1 MPWPF
6 TKRHLR
12 YGSIRAWISGEEIP
26 TPFSAIKDPKRL
38 DQVMTQFG
46 ELRKHLF
53 DLHSR
58 SLSKQQQKLL
68 NEGRH
73 PSQAHALGSASLP
86 IAKALED
93 KLRHLQFVKRV
104 GVGAYHCNR
113 NVLDVF
119 VSGIELSDSR
129 LAEVPDFY
137 EGFEVLVMNEQRK
150 SE

>member
-12 YGSIRAWISGEEIP
+12 YRSIRAWISGEGIP
-26 TPFSAIKDPKRL
+26 TPFTAIKDPKRV
-38 DQVMTQFG
+38 DQVMTQLG

-53 DLHSR
+53 DLHLR
-58 SLSKQQQKLL
+58 SLSEQQRKLL
-68 NEGRH
+68 NEGKH
-73 PSQAHALGSASLP
+73 PSQDHALGSAALP
-86 IAKALED
+86 IARALED
-93 KLRHLQFVKRV
+93 KLRHLPFVKRV

-129 LAEVPDFY
+129 LVEVPDFY
-137 EGFEVLVMNEQRK
+137 EGFEVLAMNETKK
-150 SE
+150 S